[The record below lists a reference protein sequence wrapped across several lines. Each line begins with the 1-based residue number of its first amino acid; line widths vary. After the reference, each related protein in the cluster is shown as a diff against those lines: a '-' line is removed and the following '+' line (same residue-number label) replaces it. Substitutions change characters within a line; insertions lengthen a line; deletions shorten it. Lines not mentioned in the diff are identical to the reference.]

1 MLITFPWKT
10 TRPQLMSK
18 FPTANKTP
26 LTSNKLKLRNATLVA
41 HGSAFWLILLKT
53 EIDFKSFLIPTNSI
67 IFIPLNILKVFPCFP
82 FPPQRKSS
90 IYKLS
95 NFHLILHLTNKI
107 WWTKQQK
114 WESALKTY
122 KIRKTKIGFKRLYK
136 SSNPMKL

>member
-1 MLITFPWKT
+1 MLITFLWKT

-18 FPTANKTP
+18 FPTANKTL
-26 LTSNKLKLRNATLVA
+26 LTSNKLKLSYETLMA
-41 HGSAFWLILLKT
+41 CCPAFWLILLKT

-67 IFIPLNILKVFPCFP
+67 IFIPLHIYKVFPCFP
-82 FPPQRKSS
+82 FPSQQKSS

-95 NFHLILHLTNKI
+95 SHLILHLTNKI

-114 WESALKTY
+114 WELALKTY
-122 KIRKTKIGFKRLYK
+122 KIRKTKIGFRRLYK